1 MALCRQRDP
10 SAAAGASIFLDF
22 DLFAF
27 LKVFDFNDFYLIFYI
42 FLVFYSIEKVK
53 SFITALLLS
62 GRAYDSQSNHLVFYV
77 VSYSART
84 VF

>member
-27 LKVFDFNDFYLIFYI
+27 LMVFDFNDFYLIFLYI
-42 FLVFYSIEKVK
+42 FWY
-53 SFITALLLS
+53 FI
-62 GRAYDSQSNHLVFYV
+62 R
-77 VSYSART
+77 
-84 VF
+84 